1 MVYGNVSYQQQQ
13 ERRIV
18 TPIVPRL
25 EHHAKKTAWFIL
37 HKVHALFAQDDS
49 VALEGEASW
58 MKCISAA
65 WRPTSTSPRKPQIL
79 MGAPSRP
86 RLPYSAWLPA
96 GALPMPS
103 WQKMSNRR
111 HLSHTFQQFCADN
124 AHLFTDELISYS
136 GLGKMGYAHDVIEH
150 GNKQFPNENGVKSN
164 SNEVADITRICQASF
179 RTIPTNSTESCEIKS
194 HETASVFLSLPHAS
208 SQMSSSGASRLVFPY
223 FGYFHAANR
232 SESVF
237 QKEFQKTAFL
247 AMSPPR
253 IQKRSDY
260 G

>member
-1 MVYGNVSYQQQQ
+1 MCLISSSNKKGVSSHQLSRDLNITQ
-13 ERRIV
+13 
-18 TPIVPRL
+18 
-25 EHHAKKTAWFIL
+25 KTAWFIL

-79 MGAPSRP
+79 MVAPSRP

-136 GLGKMGYAHDVIEH
+136 GPGKMEYAHDVIEH

-179 RTIPTNSTESCEIKS
+179 RTISINSAESCES
-194 HETASVFLSLPHAS
+194 RLHETASVFLLCAS
-208 SQMSSSGASRLVFPY
+208 PQMSSSGNRRLFFPY
-223 FGYFHAANR
+223 FGYFHAENR

-237 QKEFQKTAFL
+237 QKEFQEAAFL
-247 AMSPPR
+247 AMRPPR

-260 G
+260 